1 MYLGMAAAMFGM
13 TACAESSPITTPV
26 VSESAAKSAAST
38 ASLSKVELPTLDSVK
53 PPLKPKINHHYIS
66 EANLAKLPLPTQ
78 PQALTDVLMGLQEGP
93 IEERKAKLKAKVL
106 ADMVY
111 VRGGKFMMGDFAKL
125 MGVEGVTRMTY
136 NEDDKHT
143 HEVTLSDFW
152 ISKYKTTYAEFDVFS
167 DATGKTRNGM
177 EYGGDDRH
185 PLIPAGTYWQH
196 AKDYCQWLGQLT
208 GLPMDLPTEAQW
220 EYAARSRGQ
229 YFMTGTDDGNIER
242 GRNIPY
248 YEQDQLLRDAYQ
260 IKGYGYPVGVFPPN
274 PLGLYDISH
283 NNEEWVRD
291 WYAADAYDRKEAVDP
306 QGPPSGQKKVMRGW
320 GRDSLM
326 LGANVWRRPAEP
338 IPVRERK
345 ADGGVKLLST
355 VFSPAV
361 RCAVVPH

>member
-1 MYLGMAAAMFGM
+1 MFDL
-13 TACAESSPITTPV
+13 TACAHSSPKANPV
-26 VSESAAKSAAST
+26 ESESAAAST
-38 ASLSKVELPTLDSVK
+38 ASSASLSKVELPTLASVK

-78 PQALTDVLMGLQEGP
+78 PQALTDVLMGLQEGS

-106 ADMVY
+106 GDMVY

-136 NEDDKHT
+136 NEDDKHV

-177 EYGGDDRH
+177 EYGGKNHH

-196 AKDYCQWLGQLT
+196 AKEYCQWLGQLT

-242 GRNIPY
+242 GRNMPY
-248 YEQDQLLRDAYQ
+248 YEQDAMLRKAYQ

-283 NNEEWVRD
+283 NGMEWVHD
-291 WYAADAYDRKEAVDP
+291 WYGADAYDRRDALNP
-306 QGPPSGQKKVMRGW
+306 QGPQNGEKKVMRGW

-326 LGANVWRRPAEP
+326 LGANVWRRSDEP
-338 IPVRERK
+338 IPVYERK
-345 ADGGVKLLST
+345 EDGSIELLST
-355 VFSPAV
+355 GHSPSV